1 MTGRIPGRPDLV
13 GTVPRQLETTRTRV
27 LRTEEAATTDAQR
40 IAQANA
46 VRVNETIGRVNRII
60 GTPFGEGETLTQP
73 EGNGERTELLT
84 LAKGANVIR
93 HTLGRPAQGFAIV
106 DLRADR
112 TRALGAFY
120 STKSQAAGAINTA
133 TPVTW
138 NQTTFTDGVTC
149 NTGAGDSKVYV
160 TDPGVYDFQFSI
172 QADRVA
178 GAADAYL
185 YLWAAVNGTD
195 VPWSASRVRIKG
207 NNAEQVPAWDF
218 MLDLAAGDY
227 FQLMWATDDLDLEL
241 TAYAATAF
249 CPDTPSAILTVTG
262 PVGPILTHVE
272 RTRSEDERTIRIDSS
287 TPCSAKIW
295 VW

>member
-46 VRVNETIGRVNRII
+46 VRVNEAIGRVNRLA
-60 GTPFGEGETLTQP
+60 GTPFGEGQTLTQP
-73 EGNGERTELLT
+73 SGNGERTELLT
-84 LAKGANVIR
+84 LEKGANVIA
-93 HTLGRPAQGFAIV
+93 HTLGRPAQGFAVV
-106 DLRADR
+106 DLRAAR
-112 TRALGAFY
+112 SSALGAFY
-120 STKSQAAGAINTA
+120 SDKSQAAPAPDTA
-133 TPVTW
+133 TAVTW
-138 NQTTFTDGVTC
+138 NQSTFGSGVTC
-149 NTGAGDSKVYV
+149 NIAAPDSKVYV
-160 TDPGVYDFQFSI
+160 EDPGVYDFQFSV

-178 GAADAYL
+178 GSGDAL
-185 YLWAAVNGTD
+185 LHIWAAVNGTA

-207 NNAEQVPAWDF
+207 NDAEQVPAWDF

-227 FQLMWATDDLDLEL
+227 FELMWAVDTVDLEL
-241 TAYAATAF
+241 VAYAATAF
-249 CPDTPSAILTVTG
+249 GPATPSAILTVTG
-262 PVGPILTHVE
+262 PVGPVLTHTE